1 MVVVRVDG
9 PSLDTALTGDAFYE
23 QFADALFY
31 FKDADDQT
39 ERRVDL
45 AQIFARLHCVGLMQS
60 PGPSRHALELG
71 VGISIHS
78 KLVELARHV
87 ENQLDPDDDDLEV
100 FVYERFL
107 NTIDRAFDFHQN
119 RSQWHDCDRMSKG
132 LPPKPLR
139 FEPQLVIDEFS
150 SDWFWDVDSDDSDNG
165 SDS

>member
-1 MVVVRVDG
+1 MVIVCVGG

-31 FKDADDQT
+31 FKDPDDQT

-45 AQIFARLHCVGLMQS
+45 AQVFFRLHSTGLMQS

-78 KLVELARHV
+78 KLVELALHV
-87 ENQLDPDDDDLEV
+87 EDDLDPDEDDLEL

-107 NTIDRAFDFHQN
+107 EAVDRAFEYHTN
-119 RSQWHDCDRMSKG
+119 NSQAHDGDRMSKG
-132 LPPKPLR
+132 LPPEPLR
-139 FEPQLVIDEFS
+139 FDPQSAILEFS
-150 SDWFWDVDSDDSDNG
+150 NDWFWDVNSDSSDSG